1 MGRRNLKKNPR
12 ECSSEFSEW
21 LSSTEIS
28 EDHVPRKFPRA
39 TFRGSPPSVYSEELS
54 DDLVVLGVSSEILFL
69 GIPSE
74 ISEGFPRKNE
84 FPRSY
89 FRELFSSEDNIQQ
102 RLMVWNPYLGQT
114 RWIQP
119 GRTPYYSSDTY
130 ALGYDNN
137 SCNHKILRY
146 IIDYG
151 WGGEAFRL
159 TTSVKGNTYFMY
171 YERGD
176 ETYPDIFLCFDFT
189 RERFGEK
196 LHLPWSNSTPFSSFG
211 EEKLA
216 ALSGTEIWVTTKVEP
231 NEVLWTNFLK
241 LDLESISRFTRRSL
255 FIDEEKKRAVI
266 FTYGCYDSLKI
277 EKEYYNAAYIIGEND
292 FFKTV
297 YLGETNPTHV
307 HFRPGKMVYF
317 NMDFTHRA
325 FSFANFAVVRISS

>member
-1 MGRRNLKKNPR
+1 M
-12 ECSSEFSEW
+12 
-21 LSSTEIS
+21 
-28 EDHVPRKFPRA
+28 
-39 TFRGSPPSVYSEELS
+39 
-54 DDLVVLGVSSEILFL
+54 FL
-69 GIPSE
+69 GIFRGATFHGNFRGPRSSE
-74 ISEGFPRKNE
+74 ISEGHVPRK
-84 FPRSY
+84 
-89 FRELFSSEDNIQQ
+89 SSLVRVTVTRDEEDNIQQ
-102 RLMVWNPYLGQT
+102 RLMVWHPYLGQT

-146 IIDYG
+146 IIDYGEEEFEIYDFISDTWRTLDLDVTPDWGWGWG

-216 ALSGTEIWVTTKVEP
+216 ALSGTKIWVTTKVEP

-241 LDLESISRFTRRSL
+241 LDLESIPRFTRRSL

-325 FSFANFAVVRISS
+325 FSFANFAVVRISL

>member
-1 MGRRNLKKNPR
+1 
-12 ECSSEFSEW
+12 
-21 LSSTEIS
+21 
-28 EDHVPRKFPRA
+28 
-39 TFRGSPPSVYSEELS
+39 
-54 DDLVVLGVSSEILFL
+54 
-69 GIPSE
+69 
-74 ISEGFPRKNE
+74 
-84 FPRSY
+84 
-89 FRELFSSEDNIQQ
+89 
-102 RLMVWNPYLGQT
+102 MVWNPYLGQT

-146 IIDYG
+146 IIDYGEEEFEIYDFISDTWRTLDLDVTPDWGWGWG

-231 NEVLWTNFLK
+231 NE
-241 LDLESISRFTRRSL
+241 S
-255 FIDEEKKRAVI
+255 
-266 FTYGCYDSLKI
+266 
-277 EKEYYNAAYIIGEND
+277 
-292 FFKTV
+292 
-297 YLGETNPTHV
+297 
-307 HFRPGKMVYF
+307 
-317 NMDFTHRA
+317 
-325 FSFANFAVVRISS
+325 